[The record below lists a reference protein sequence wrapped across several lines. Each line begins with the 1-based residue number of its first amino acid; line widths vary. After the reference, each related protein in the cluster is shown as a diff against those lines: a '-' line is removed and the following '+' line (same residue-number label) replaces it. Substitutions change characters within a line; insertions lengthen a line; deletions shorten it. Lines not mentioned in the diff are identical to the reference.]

1 MNSTLIHPAARNNF
15 STYTGSELRNFPII
29 KKTFPLKR
37 KGLFH
42 FSYKLSR
49 RDMLF

>member
-1 MNSTLIHPAARNNF
+1 MSSALIRPAARNNF
-15 STYTGSELRNFPII
+15 SAYTGSELRDFPII

-37 KGLFH
+37 KGLSH